1 MKERN
6 KHSMKPW
13 KVRKRIP
20 GIGCR
25 TFLFLCFLFVIT
37 SCVKSSFPEFM
48 MYYEVNNRANFR
60 IKVTYSGLHY
70 NSSDVTISVPDSII
84 MIDPGET
91 KILFVFIYSEYQ
103 RNSDPERADTLQ
115 AVNSINIYKNDTIL
129 SNKNFMLTKYW
140 DYVAPV
146 KLKAELNLLVTNNDF
161 PGK

>member
-1 MKERN
+1 
-6 KHSMKPW
+6 
-13 KVRKRIP
+13 
-20 GIGCR
+20 
-25 TFLFLCFLFVIT
+25 
-37 SCVKSSFPEFM
+37 